1 LLKRKVKMMKNK
13 NKITQVFTGFTAAVL
28 LLGVSILLSGC
39 LAADLPGITSSAA
52 TNESGGNAVQ
62 NTISVTGEGSI
73 KVLPDEGFIDIA
85 VTVEKLT
92 TQEAVDENSKISLK
106 VTQAIETTNA
116 ENLKIQTTSYDLSP
130 MYDYSQEN
138 QPPKIY
144 AYRTT
149 TVIEARTTDLKKIGE
164 IIAKSTEA
172 GASSIS
178 SIGFDLT
185 KETKSLSKN
194 SALAEATK
202 DAQGKAK
209 AIADSMGLT
218 IDKVLYISEGS
229 TAFQGPIMASAE
241 TKMAADQVM
250 APVIFPQE
258 MEITSSVNV
267 VYYFSKQ

>member
-1 LLKRKVKMMKNK
+1 MKNK
-13 NKITQVFTGFTAAVL
+13 NKITKIFRGFAAIVL
-28 LLGVSILLSGC
+28 LLGASLLFSGC
-39 LAADLPGITSSAA
+39 LATDLPKITSSASI
-52 TNESGGNAVQ
+52 NESSGNIVQ

-106 VTQAIETTNA
+106 VTQAIEKTSA
-116 ENLKIQTTSYDLSP
+116 ENLKIQTISYDLSP
-130 MYDYSQEN
+130 LYDYSQEN

-144 AYRTT
+144 AYRAT

-185 KETKSLSKN
+185 KATKSLSKN

-209 AIADSMGLT
+209 AIADSMGLK
-218 IDKVLYISEGS
+218 IDRILYISEGS

-250 APVIFPQE
+250 APVVFPQE
-258 MEITSSVNV
+258 MEVSSSVNV

>member
-1 LLKRKVKMMKNK
+1 MMNNK
-13 NKITQVFTGFTAAVL
+13 NKVTKTLIGSAAVL
-28 LLGVSILLSGC
+28 LLGASLLFSGC
-39 LAADLPGITSSAA
+39 FAKGFSEITSSADA
-52 TNESGGNAVQ
+52 NENSGNIVQ

-73 KVLPDEGFIDIA
+73 KVLPDEGFIDVA

-92 TQEAVDENSKISLK
+92 TQEAVDENSKISLQ
-106 VTQAIETTNA
+106 VTQAIEKTNA

-144 AYRTT
+144 AYRAT

-164 IIAKSTEA
+164 IIAKATDA

-185 KETKSLSKN
+185 KETKSISKN
-194 SALAEATK
+194 SALGEATK
-202 DAQGKAK
+202 DAQSKAK

-229 TAFQGPIMASAE
+229 TAFQGPIMASASS
-241 TKMAADQVM
+241 KSADQVM

-258 MEITSSVNV
+258 MEITSTVNV

>member
-1 LLKRKVKMMKNK
+1 
-13 NKITQVFTGFTAAVL
+13 VL
-28 LLGVSILLSGC
+28 FR
-39 LAADLPGITSSAA
+39 
-52 TNESGGNAVQ
+52 
-62 NTISVTGEGSI
+62 SI
-73 KVLPDEGFIDIA
+73 KVLPDEGFIDVA

-130 MYDYSQEN
+130 LYDYSQEN

-164 IIAKSTEA
+164 IIAKATEA

-241 TKMAADQVM
+241 SKGAADQVM
-250 APVIFPQE
+250 APVIFPRE

>member
-1 LLKRKVKMMKNK
+1 MIKNK
-13 NKITQVFTGFTAAVL
+13 NKITQVLIGSTAAVL
-28 LLGVSILLSGC
+28 LFGVSILFSGC
-39 LAADLPGITSSAA
+39 LATDFPKITSSAD
-52 TNESGGNAVQ
+52 TIESSGNAVQ

-92 TQEAVDENSKISLK
+92 TQEAVDENSRISLK
-106 VTQAIETTNA
+106 VTQAIETTGA

-164 IIAKSTEA
+164 IISKSTEA

-185 KETKSLSKN
+185 KETKSLTKN
-194 SALAEATK
+194 SSLAEATK
-202 DAQGKAK
+202 DAQSKAK

-218 IDKVLYISEGS
+218 IDRVLYISEGS

-241 TKMAADQVM
+241 TKMAADKVM

-258 MEITSSVNV
+258 MEVTSTVNI

>member
-1 LLKRKVKMMKNK
+1 MIKNK
-13 NKITQVFTGFTAAVL
+13 NKIIQVFTGFAVAVL
-28 LLGVSILLSGC
+28 MLGISILFSGC
-39 LAADLPGITSSAA
+39 LATGFPKITSSAD
-52 TNESGGNAVQ
+52 TSESSGNAVQ

-258 MEITSSVNV
+258 MEITSTVNV

>member
-1 LLKRKVKMMKNK
+1 MKNQS
-13 NKITQVFTGFTAAVL
+13 KIAKILAGISAAILILVFGL
-28 LLGVSILLSGC
+28 LLSGC
-39 LAADLPGITSSAA
+39 IVKDFPKITGSQGASESS
-52 TNESGGNAVQ
+52 GNAIQ
-62 NTISVTGEGSI
+62 NTISVTGEGNI
-73 KVLPDEGFIDIA
+73 KVLPDEGFINVA

-106 VTQAIETTNA
+106 VTQAIELTGA
-116 ENLKIQTTSYDLSP
+116 ENLKIQTISYDLAP

-149 TVIEARTTDLKKIGE
+149 TVIEARTTDLKKLGE

-185 KETKSLSKN
+185 SETKSLSKN

-202 DAQGKAK
+202 DAAGKAK

-218 IDKVLYISEGS
+218 LDRVLYISEGS

-241 TKMAADQVM
+241 AKMAADQVA
-250 APVIFPQE
+250 APVILPQE
-258 MEITSSVNV
+258 MEVYSSVNV

>member
-1 LLKRKVKMMKNK
+1 MVKVLA
-13 NKITQVFTGFTAAVL
+13 GFTAAVL
-28 LLGVSILLSGC
+28 LLAVSLPLSGC
-39 LAADLPGITSSAA
+39 LETDFPKIANGGAA
-52 TNESGGNAVQ
+52 TETSGNAIQ
-62 NTISVTGEGSI
+62 NTISVTGEGI
-73 KVLPDEGFIDIA
+73 VKVLPNEGFIDVA
-85 VTVEKLT
+85 VIVEKLT

-106 VTQAIETTNA
+106 VTQAIEKTMS
-116 ENLKIQTTSYDLSP
+116 ENLKIQTISYDLSP
-130 MYDYSQEN
+130 LYDYSQEN

-144 AYRTT
+144 AYRAT

-218 IDKVLYISEGS
+218 IDKILYISEGS
-229 TAFQGPIMASAE
+229 TAFPGPIMASAE
-241 TKMAADQVM
+241 SKAAADQVM
-250 APVIFPQE
+250 APVIFPRE

>member
-1 LLKRKVKMMKNK
+1 MPRMLTSL
-13 NKITQVFTGFTAAVL
+13 TAAVL
-28 LLGVSILLSGC
+28 LLAVSLLLSGC
-39 LAADLPGITSSAA
+39 LPTGFPKITKGGKD
-52 TNESGGNAVQ
+52 TNEISGNIVQ
-62 NTISVTGEGSI
+62 NTISVTGEGNI
-73 KVLPDEGFIDIA
+73 KVLPDEGFIDVA

-106 VTQAIETTNA
+106 VTQAIEKINA
-116 ENLKIQTTSYDLSP
+116 ENLKIQTISYDLSP

-144 AYRTT
+144 AYTAT

-164 IIAKSTEA
+164 IIARSTEA
-172 GASSIS
+172 GATSIS

-202 DAQGKAK
+202 DADGKAK
-209 AIADSMGLT
+209 AIADSMGLK
-218 IDKVLYISEGS
+218 IDRVLYISEDS
-229 TAFQGPIMASAE
+229 TAFQGPIMMASSE
-241 TKMAADQVM
+241 SKSADQVR
-250 APVIFPQE
+250 APVIYPKE
-258 MEITSSVNV
+258 MEVTSSVNI

>member
-1 LLKRKVKMMKNK
+1 MNNK
-13 NKITQVFTGFTAAVL
+13 NIRSRTLAGSMAAIL
-28 LLGVSILLSGC
+28 LLGAGLLFSGC
-39 LAADLPGITSSAA
+39 LAAGLPELTSS
-52 TNESGGNAVQ
+52 TGINENTGNAVQ

-106 VTQAIETTNA
+106 VTQAIETTGA

-144 AYRTT
+144 AYRAT

-202 DAQGKAK
+202 DAQSKAK
-209 AIADSMGLT
+209 AIADSMGLK
-218 IDKVLYISEGS
+218 IDRILYISEGA

-241 TKMAADQVM
+241 TKMATDQVM

-267 VYYFSKQ
+267 VYYFSK

>member
-1 LLKRKVKMMKNK
+1 MKNK
-13 NKITQVFTGFTAAVL
+13 NKITKTLMGFAAGVL
-28 LLGVSILLSGC
+28 LLGVSLLFSGC
-39 LAADLPGITSSAA
+39 IGKGFPAITSSADA
-52 TNESGGNAVQ
+52 NESSGNIVQ

-73 KVLPDEGFIDIA
+73 KVLPDEGFIAVA

-106 VTQAIETTNA
+106 VTQAIEKTGA

-164 IIAKSTEA
+164 IIAKATEA

-185 KETKSLSKN
+185 KETKSISKN

-209 AIADSMGLT
+209 AIADSMSLT

-229 TAFQGPIMASAE
+229 TAFQGPIMASAASK
-241 TKMAADQVM
+241 TADQVM

-258 MEITSSVNV
+258 MEITSTVNV

>member
-1 LLKRKVKMMKNK
+1 MKNN
-13 NKITQVFTGFTAAVL
+13 NKIVKVLAGFTAAVL
-28 LLGVSILLSGC
+28 LLVVSLLLSGC
-39 LAADLPGITSSAA
+39 LKTDFPKITSGGGAIE
-52 TNESGGNAVQ
+52 NSGNVIQ
-62 NTISVTGEGSI
+62 NTISVTGEGII
-73 KVLPDEGFIDIA
+73 KVLPNEGFIDVA
-85 VTVEKLT
+85 VIVEKLT
-92 TQEAVDENSKISLK
+92 TREAVDENSRISLT
-106 VTQAIETTNA
+106 VTQAIEKTMS
-116 ENLKIQTTSYDLSP
+116 ENLKIQTISYDLSP
-130 MYDYSQEN
+130 LYDYSEEN

-144 AYRTT
+144 AYRATT
-149 TVIEARTTDLKKIGE
+149 IIEARTTDLKKIGE

-218 IDKVLYISEGS
+218 IDKILYISEDS
-229 TAFQGPIMASAE
+229 TAFPGPVMASAE
-241 TKMAADQVM
+241 SKVAADQVM

>member
-1 LLKRKVKMMKNK
+1 MNNK
-13 NKITQVFTGFTAAVL
+13 NKTTKMLIGSTVAVL
-28 LLGVSILLSGC
+28 LLGASLLFSGC
-39 LAADLPGITSSAA
+39 FATDLPKITSSASVSE
-52 TNESGGNAVQ
+52 NSGNAVQ

-92 TQEAVDENSKISLK
+92 TQEAVDENSKISLQ
-106 VTQAIETTNA
+106 VTQAIEKTNA

-164 IIAKSTEA
+164 IIAKATDA

-185 KETKSLSKN
+185 KETKTLTKN

-202 DAQGKAK
+202 DAQSKAK
-209 AIADSMGLT
+209 AIADSMGLK
-218 IDKVLYISEGS
+218 IDRVLYISEGT

-267 VYYFSKQ
+267 VYYFSK

>member
-1 LLKRKVKMMKNK
+1 MMKNK
-13 NKITQVFTGFTAAVL
+13 NKITQVFTGFAAAVL

-39 LAADLPGITSSAA
+39 LATDFPKITSSAD
-52 TNESGGNAVQ
+52 TSEISRNTIQ
-62 NTISVTGEGSI
+62 NTISVTGDGSI

-85 VTVEKLT
+85 VAIEKQT

-106 VTQAIETTNA
+106 VTQAIETTGA

-138 QPPKIY
+138 KPPKIY
-144 AYRTT
+144 AYRAT

-241 TKMAADQVM
+241 TKMAADQQVA

-258 MEITSSVNV
+258 MEVTSTVNI

>member
-1 LLKRKVKMMKNK
+1 MNK
-13 NKITQVFTGFTAAVL
+13 KIKTGPILIGFTTIVL
-28 LLGVSILLSGC
+28 LIGVSLLFSGC
-39 LAADLPGITSSAA
+39 LTTDLPKITSN
-52 TNESGGNAVQ
+52 TGINESAGNAVQ
-62 NTISVTGEGSI
+62 NTISVTGDGNI
-73 KVLPDEGFIDIA
+73 KVLPDEGFIDVA
-85 VTVEKLT
+85 VIVEKLT
-92 TQEAVDENSKISLK
+92 TQEAVDENSKISLE
-106 VTQAIETTNA
+106 VTKAIEKTNA
-116 ENLKIQTTSYDLSP
+116 ENLKIQTISYDLSP
-130 MYDYSQEN
+130 QYDYSQEN

-144 AYRTT
+144 SYRTT

-194 SALAEATK
+194 SSLAEATK

-209 AIADSMGLT
+209 AIADSMGLK
-218 IDKVLYISEGS
+218 IDRILYISEGS

-241 TKMAADQVM
+241 TKSADQVM

-258 MEITSSVNV
+258 MEVSSTVNV
-267 VYYFSKQ
+267 VYYFTK